1 VPADDSR
8 SALEALVRRLDDAAE
23 RLARDAEIAAEVYAR
38 SLALLDAASVEAE
51 RAAIRADRAERTAA
65 TSLRRV
71 AAGVARSARTAGG
84 ELPVDVPVEL
94 LVAPGR
100 DGDPHADDRRAAD
113 LLDRLG
119 RADRGTAATGAAP
132 DRALQDRA
140 LADRA
145 DARMQSEQAE
155 LAELARRALFADTKR
170 LLGEAK
176 AASQAAIAGVAEL
189 APELDRVRAELGE
202 PPSGAGTPHPTPV
215 PMPAGVDIDVDPA
228 PSGPAAVPSP
238 GERAAEAARAQ
249 VGAPYAF
256 AGVGPDAWDAPG
268 LVRHAWAAVGIEIGG
283 HSATGQHDRMREL
296 GRLVPVGSARAG
308 DLLFVGDGVLMH
320 RVAIALG
327 DGTMLEGPRPGGR
340 ARIRGI
346 DPSELWHEAG
356 RPR

>member
-8 SALEALVRRLDDAAE
+8 SALEALARRLDDAVE
-23 RLARDAEIAAEVYAR
+23 RLARDAEVAAEVYAR

-100 DGDPHADDRRAAD
+100 DGGPRADDRRAAD
-113 LLDRLG
+113 LLERLG
-119 RADRGTAATGAAP
+119 RTDRGTGATGGSH

-145 DARMQSEQAE
+145 DARAQSEQAE

-202 PPSGAGTPHPTPV
+202 PPFEADMPHPASVPTPADGASV
-215 PMPAGVDIDVDPA
+215 A
-228 PSGPAAVPSP
+228 SGPAAVPSP

-249 VGAPYAF
+249 AGAPYAF

-268 LVRHAWAAVGIEIGG
+268 LVRHAWAAVGVEIGG
-283 HSATGQHDRMREL
+283 HSATGQHARMRERD
-296 GRLVPVGSARAG
+296 RLVPLGSARAG
-308 DLLFVGDGVLMH
+308 DLLFIGDGVLMH

-346 DPSELWHEAG
+346 DPAELWHEAG
-356 RPR
+356 RPG